1 MHCSDTATI
10 MPVQT
15 RGRLTF
21 LRPVLQA
28 AVLATC
34 LVAGYATR
42 ADELA
47 HGDSSLASFL
57 QQHCSQCHSDEEAE
71 GDFRLE
77 SLSGDLSNR
86 DARQRWVFLHDRV
99 ARGEMPP
106 AFATEIAPADRAGF
120 LSELSRQLITAER
133 GHRPIFLRRLNR
145 REYINTVND
154 LFGIEVQLENV
165 LIEERLDQGFD
176 TIGATLSLSP
186 EQMLL
191 YLDAADLVL
200 DEVFGPDVAPQQ
212 VHYQVN
218 AKDLRST
225 DTADRVD
232 DDGVVLFSGA
242 KSLPMYG
249 IAVRGPATYRLTVEV
264 QAIQTDVPIVMQVEG
279 GVTGRIPGHSAGF
292 FEVLPDRKTT
302 IEVIDRAVESSDTFA
317 FRLRGGF
324 PWWSVNAEEYAG
336 VGLWIGDITVE
347 GPLEEWPRPSR
358 GRLLGGS
365 DVTEAGAK
373 ELRAIVQRIL
383 PQAFRRP
390 VAESEAAV
398 YVQIGISALAEGVR
412 FETALRRS
420 LKAILCAPE
429 FLFLE
434 EAVRDDVGVEAT
446 ELALVDDFALA
457 SRLSY
462 LFWSS
467 LPDAELLDLAGRDE
481 LHESAV
487 LQTQVERMLQDAR
500 SERFVIS
507 FTDQWL
513 RLRDIDFT
521 VPNNQLYPEYDQLL
535 RQSMLDETRSFFR
548 EILEQNLA
556 VTTFL
561 DSDFAMLNQPLA
573 EFYGIEGVTGLEM
586 RRVQL
591 PAGSVRGGV
600 MTHASV
606 LKVSA
611 DGTRTSPVMRG
622 AWILKYL
629 FGNPVPPPPATV
641 STAEPDIRGAT
652 TIREQ
657 LEKHR
662 NDSSCNRCHRL
673 LDPPGFALEAFDVI
687 GGERQ
692 WYRVASGG
700 RHVDKPLHPQSPRH
714 HVRYQQGG
722 DVDTSGVTPDG
733 QTFAGLQEY
742 RSLLAEDATALS
754 SALARMLS
762 AYGGGRE
769 PTFGDRSAVAEIVER
784 TRTQGNGLRSLIHE
798 VCGSD
803 LFRQQ

>member
-1 MHCSDTATI
+1 

-15 RGRLTF
+15 RSRQTF
-21 LRPVLQA
+21 LRPMLQA

-57 QQHCSQCHSDEEAE
+57 QRHCSQCHSDEEAE

-77 SLSGDLSNR
+77 SLFYDLSNR
-86 DARQRWVFLHDRV
+86 DARQRWVFLHDRI

-106 AFATEIAPADRAGF
+106 AIANEIAPADRAGF

-133 GHRPIFLRRLNR
+133 RHRQIFLRRLNR

-154 LFGIEVQLENV
+154 LFGIDVQLENV

-200 DEVFGPDVAPQQ
+200 DEVFGPDTAPQQ
-212 VHYQVN
+212 VHHRVN
-218 AKDLRST
+218 AKDLRSR

-232 DDGVVLFSGA
+232 GDGVVLFSGA
-242 KSLPMYG
+242 KSLPLYG

-264 QAIQTDVPIVMQVEG
+264 QAIQTNVPIVMQVEG

-292 FEVLPDRKTT
+292 FAVLPDQKTT

-324 PWWSVNAEEYAG
+324 PWWSVNADEYAG

-358 GRLLGGS
+358 SRLLSGS
-365 DVTEAGAK
+365 DFTEAGEQ

-398 YVQIGISALAEGVR
+398 YVQIGTGALAEGVR

-434 EAVRDDVGVEAT
+434 EAVRDDVGVDAA
-446 ELALVDDFALA
+446 ELAVVDDFALA

-462 LFWSS
+462 LLWSS
-467 LPDAELLDLAGRDE
+467 LPDAELLELAGRDQ
-481 LHESAV
+481 LHEVVV
-487 LQTQVERMLQDAR
+487 LQRQVERMLQDAR
-500 SERFVIS
+500 SERFVTS

-548 EILEQNLA
+548 EILDQNLT

-573 EFYGIEGVTGLEM
+573 QFYGIEGVNGLEM
-586 RRVQL
+586 RRVPL
-591 PAGSVRGGV
+591 PADSIRGGV

-700 RHVDKPLHPQSPRH
+700 RHVDKPLHPQSPAH
-714 HVRYQQGG
+714 HVRYQRGG
-722 DVDTSGVTPDG
+722 DVDTGGVTPDG
-733 QTFAGLQEY
+733 REFDGLQDY
-742 RSLLAEDATALS
+742 RSMLAEDEATLTASLV
-754 SALARMLS
+754 RMLL
-762 AYGGGRE
+762 AYGSGRDPGFSE
-769 PTFGDRSAVAEIVER
+769 RGEIAEIVQ
-784 TRTQGNGLRSLIHE
+784 RTQAHGNGLRSLIHE
-798 VCGSD
+798 VCASG